1 MRSLP
6 GERRGVIRM
15 KNKEKYAK
23 EIVELACNGEGIAV
37 NKHSGMVFPCNNIP
51 CSNCLFDNDYYC
63 EEERKK
69 WAESE
74 YIEKSVIVISKKDRA
89 FLEYLKEEFKYIV
102 RYKDG
107 TLFAY
112 KDQLTAWFRLDCR
125 FDVCFPMI
133 KWEGNEEIWSIKDLK
148 KLEVVE
154 EYEENSR

>member
-1 MRSLP
+1 
-6 GERRGVIRM
+6 M

-102 RYKDG
+102 RDKDG
-107 TLFAY
+107 ALFAY
-112 KDQLTAWFRLDCR
+112 KNQLTTWFRLDCR

>member
-1 MRSLP
+1 
-6 GERRGVIRM
+6 M
-15 KNKEKYAK
+15 KNKEKFAK

-51 CSNCLFDNDYYC
+51 CSNCLFDKDYYC

-74 YIEKSVIVISKKDRA
+74 YIEKSVIVISKRDRV
-89 FLEYLKEEFKYIV
+89 FLEYLGEEFKYIV

-112 KDQLTAWFRLDCR
+112 KDGLTNWFGLNHR
-125 FDVCFPMI
+125 FDVDFPMV
-133 KWEGNEEIWSIKDLK
+133 KWEGNEEIWLIEDLK

>member
-1 MRSLP
+1 
-6 GERRGVIRM
+6 M

-23 EIVELACNGEGIAV
+23 EIVELACGGNRIAIVRQTGEFT
-37 NKHSGMVFPCNNIP
+37 SCYETPCRE
-51 CSNCLFDNDYYC
+51 CLFHSCDTEQC
-63 EEERKK
+63 KEKVRE

-89 FLEYLKEEFKYIV
+89 FLEYLKEELKYIV

-112 KDQLTAWFRLDCR
+112 KDGLTNWFSLNRR
-125 FDVCFPMI
+125 FDVDFPMV
-133 KWEGNEEIWSIKDLK
+133 KWEGNEEIWLIEDLK

>member
-1 MRSLP
+1 MK
-6 GERRGVIRM
+6 M
-15 KNKEKYAK
+15 KNKEKFAK

-74 YIEKSVIVISKKDRA
+74 YNEKSVISKKDRA

-102 RYKDG
+102 RHKDG
-107 TLFAY
+107 TLFTY
-112 KDQLTAWFRLDCR
+112 KDGLTNWFSLNRY
-125 FDVCFPMI
+125 FDVDFPMV
-133 KWEGNEEIWSIKDLK
+133 KWEGNEEIWLIEDLK

-154 EYEENSR
+154 EYEEKSR

>member
-1 MRSLP
+1 
-6 GERRGVIRM
+6 M

-23 EIVELACNGEGIAV
+23 EIVEIACEGNEVAV
-37 NKHSGMVFPCNNIP
+37 SKETGKPVRCVDMR
-51 CSNCLFDNDYYC
+51 CSLCAINLNEDKYKTCTDY
-63 EEERKK
+63 RKK

-74 YIEKSVIVISKKDRA
+74 YIEKSVIVISKRDRA
-89 FLEYLKEEFKYIV
+89 FLEYLGEEFKYIV

-112 KDQLTAWFRLDCR
+112 KDGLTNWFGLNHR
-125 FDVCFPMI
+125 FDVDFPMV
-133 KWEGNEEIWSIKDLK
+133 KCEGNEEIWLIEDLK